1 MRICVAVNDQGR
13 RIGEDHPNAK
23 YLDDDVERVRA
34 FRSEGYTW
42 ARIAEMMDMPV
53 RTVRSYVDGSRRSQS
68 VAGFRWVKPKK
79 ALMLAAAISRAGRFI
94 WGCNERTNKAIR

>member
-23 YLDDDVERVRA
+23 YLDADIERARV

-42 ARIAEMMDMPV
+42 ARIAEMLDMPV
-53 RTVRSYVDGSRRSQS
+53 RTVRSYVDGSRRAQS

-79 ALMLAAAISRAGRFI
+79 SVEACGGKLLGDHPDQRS
-94 WGCNERTNKAIR
+94 KP

>member
-1 MRICVAVNDQGR
+1 MRISVAVNDQGR

-79 ALMLAAAISRAGRFI
+79 SVDAG
-94 WGCNERTNKAIR
+94 GGNQSGRTFYLGVQ

>member
-42 ARIAEMMDMPV
+42 ARIAEMMDMPKS
-53 RTVRSYVDGSRRSQS
+53 TVWAICSGLMRATVPARYKR
-68 VAGFRWVKPKK
+68 VA
-79 ALMLAAAISRAGRFI
+79 
-94 WGCNERTNKAIR
+94 